1 MKSLPKLYKTTSTG
15 KTQTWQIFIDGSQ
28 TFTKF
33 GPEGGTIQESA
44 REQSAGKNAGRA
56 NGTTPSQ
63 QAQLDAESKWRKKLG
78 SGYVRTLAE
87 LKAGAVDS
95 SVEGGIWPML
105 AKKYKDSSHK
115 IAFPAAVQPKL
126 DGHRCVCVIDKS
138 GKATLW
144 SRKRKPITGMPHV
157 VEAVEELGLKDI
169 VLDGELYSD
178 EIPFE
183 TIAHFVRKPDAQE
196 GGENIEY
203 RVFDMQSDVGFADRA
218 RWLELAFEHA
228 KFPLLLV
235 PHVVAKDETEVMEY
249 FDQCISEGHEGCMV
263 RNLAGGYD
271 SHPTHRSDN
280 LQKVKAMDDAEFRIV
295 GVKEGKGKLAGKAI
309 FTCRTDAGAEFDVK
323 MKGAIAELAK
333 YFDDPSLAIGKHL
346 TVQYQNMT
354 DKSGVPRFPVGLR
367 IREDA

>member
-1 MKSLPKLYKTTSTG
+1 MKSLPKLYKTTG
-15 KTQTWQIFIDGSQ
+15 VGRTQTWQIFIDGSQ
-28 TFTKF
+28 TYTRF
-33 GPEGGTIQESA
+33 GPEGGVIQESA
-44 REQSAGKNAGRA
+44 REQSVGKNAGKA
-56 NGTTPSQ
+56 NGTTPAQ

-78 SGYVRTLAE
+78 SGYVQTLAE
-87 LKAGAVDS
+87 LKAGTVDA

-105 AKKYKDSSHK
+105 AKRYKDSSHK
-115 IAFPAAVQPKL
+115 IVFPAAVQPKL
-126 DGHRCVCVIDKS
+126 DGHRCVCVIDKA

-157 VEAVEELGLKDI
+157 IEAVEALGLKDY
-169 VLDGELYSD
+169 VLDGELFSD

-203 RVFDMQSDVGFADRA
+203 RVFDMQSDGDFEVRA

-235 PHVVAKDETEVMEY
+235 PHIVAKDEAEVMEY
-249 FDQCISEGHEGCMV
+249 FDQCIAEGHEGCMV

-280 LQKVKAMDDAEFRIV
+280 LQKVKAMEDAEFKIV

-309 FTCRTDAGAEFDVK
+309 FTCVTDAGTEFDVK
-323 MKGAIAELAK
+323 MKGAIADLAK
-333 YFDDPSLAIGKHL
+333 YFDNPKLALGKQL

-367 IREDA
+367 LRED